1 MVPPAKRVGS
11 TADLG
16 RELVAGAEVLEAL
29 LPVEGKVE
37 AVPGMWPSGSNAGHA
52 LVMNPSEWDSVLLK
66 PGEPVAE
73 IQRGHASMC
82 LCDIVVVQQ

>member
-1 MVPPAKRVGS
+1 MVPPAKRDGS
-11 TADLG
+11 AADLG

-52 LVMNPSEWDSVLLK
+52 WL
-66 PGEPVAE
+66 
-73 IQRGHASMC
+73 
-82 LCDIVVVQQ
+82 